1 VQPVQ
6 LSLLPDLVPAPSVTL
21 LAQLPDAHV
30 AAAVTLLATLIARAA
45 DPDATA
51 PEAGVSAGE

>member
-1 VQPVQ
+1 MQPVQ
-6 LSLLPDLVPAPSVTL
+6 LSLLPDLVPAPPVML

-30 AAAVTLLATLIARAA
+30 AAAVTLLAGLIARAA
-45 DPDATA
+45 APDPTA